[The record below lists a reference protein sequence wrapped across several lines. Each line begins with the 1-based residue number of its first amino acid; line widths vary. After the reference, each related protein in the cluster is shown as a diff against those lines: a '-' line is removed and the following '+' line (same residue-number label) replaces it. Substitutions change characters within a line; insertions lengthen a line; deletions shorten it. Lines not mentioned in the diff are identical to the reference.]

1 MVSFIKPLIFE
12 TWKLERYGCNYR
24 FLESTFHRATYLQLN
39 LHQSRGQ
46 KIWKTVKFEKR
57 KIPGEIFSKVFWF
70 QFIYQKLKS
79 SHQLQSSEE
88 NKKLKYQEH

>member
-1 MVSFIKPLIFE
+1 M
-12 TWKLERYGCNYR
+12 
-24 FLESTFHRATYLQLN
+24 
-39 LHQSRGQ
+39 
-46 KIWKTVKFEKR
+46 KFEKR

-88 NKKLKYQEH
+88 NKETEISRTLKGSNKISVN